1 MKYLFS
7 KPLAIAVS
15 IGLLAISTGC
25 SDDDNDT
32 TVTPPTPPTTEPRFE
47 AVIST
52 DANGGG
58 ELLVDSS
65 AQLTWINDVTLDTR
79 GDGCVSPGNVG
90 PTEPAIANERCENQ
104 QFGGFTDWRAPTAA
118 ELTVLIT
125 AAGEANAQLKYLVA
139 GCPALVGSD
148 GIVRTENAGNP
159 AVAASFPNA
168 NAGDVLGAV
177 LADLNPTGQNPVPA
191 GVRCVRDGIEAAPN
205 TPASA
210 RFSSVVATAADG
222 GGESLIDSDNNLEW
236 VNDVQLDT
244 NGDGCVSPGEVGPTE
259 PSQAN
264 ARCTSQTF
272 GGHDD
277 WRAPSYEE
285 LSVLIKDAGS
295 ENVTLKYLVAGCPAL
310 VGNNGIV
317 RTENIGNPAV
327 AASFPNANAGD
338 LLGSVLADLN
348 PTGQNPV
355 PAGVRCVRDIQSA
368 QPRFTSVVSNANV
381 GGGETVVDSTTSL
394 EWISDTQLDTNGEGC
409 VNPANSGPTEPS
421 AADARCVAQSY
432 AGHSDW
438 RAPTAAEL
446 TELTTSVVA
455 EGFTLKYLNPACPA
469 LVGTD
474 GIVRTENA
482 NPTAAS
488 AFPNAGPG
496 DILGTALSALPGGV
510 NAGVRCVRSTQ

>member
-1 MKYLFS
+1 MS
-7 KPLAIAVS
+7 
-15 IGLLAISTGC
+15 LLALSAGC
-25 SDDDNDT
+25 SDDDNNT
-32 TVTPPTPPTTEPRFE
+32 TPTPDPTPRF
-47 AVIST
+47 ATVNST
-52 DANGGG
+52 AANGGG
-58 ELLVDSS
+58 ELLVDSEKN
-65 AQLTWINDVTLDTR
+65 LTWINDVQLDTR
-79 GDGCVSPGNVG
+79 GDGCVSPAEAG
-90 PTEPAIANERCENQ
+90 PTEPSVANSRCENQ
-104 QFGGFTDWRAPTAA
+104 QFGGFSDWRAPSSA
-118 ELTVLIT
+118 ELTEFITSTLAANVKMNYLI
-125 AAGEANAQLKYLVA
+125 A
-139 GCPALVGSD
+139 GCPALVGTD
-148 GIVRTENAGNP
+148 GIVRTENEGNP
-159 AVAASFPNA
+159 AVAVSFPNS
-168 NAGDVLGAV
+168 NAGEVLGAV

-191 GVRCVRDGIEAAPN
+191 GVRCVRDGVEAAPD

-210 RFSSVVATAADG
+210 RFSSVVASAANG
-222 GGESLIDSDNNLEW
+222 GGESLIDSDKSLEW

-244 NGDGCVSPGEVGPTE
+244 NNDGCVSPGEVGPTE

-264 ARCTSQTF
+264 ARCTSQNF

-285 LSVLIKDAGS
+285 LSALIKDAGT
-295 ENVTLKYLVAGCPAL
+295 ENVTLKYLIAGCPAL
-310 VGNNGIV
+310 VGTNGIV
-317 RTENIGNPAV
+317 RTENVGNPAV
-327 AASFPNANAGD
+327 AASFPNSNAGD
-338 LLGSVLADLN
+338 LLGTALADLN

-368 QPRFTSVVSNANV
+368 QPRFTSVISNANV

-421 AADARCVAQSY
+421 AADSRCVTQSY

-482 NPTAAS
+482 NSAAAT
-488 AFPNAGPG
+488 AFPSAGPG
-496 DILGTALSALPGGV
+496 DLLGTALSALPGGV
-510 NAGVRCVRSTQ
+510 NAGVRCVRNAQ